1 MFRWLGKNIS
11 TFILALVLAIGV
23 WIAAVNA
30 SDPDVEKDY
39 PTPTLL
45 EIVGQDTA
53 LVITNNY
60 TEQIT
65 LNLRAPQSI
74 WAQLTAN
81 DENIHAILD
90 LSGLEPGEYSLTP
103 QIQIGIQPTRIISFT
118 PPSIEIKLEELVTQ
132 TSPVNLSLNLET
144 SLGYQA
150 GSARL
155 NADEVLISGPKSLV
169 DRVDTV
175 QASLT
180 KSDVRE
186 DISESLTI
194 EALDVEG
201 KLIRGIDLSLDSV
214 EIFIPV
220 SQEGGY
226 RDMAVKVVIEGQV
239 ADLHRLTNITVFPLV
254 VTVYSADTQLVNSL
268 SGILET
274 EALDITGISE
284 DVSARLKLDLP
295 ENISLVG
302 DQSVLVK
309 VSVEAILSSLTI
321 SEKPLEVINLD
332 PALVAELSSL
342 TVDVIISGPL
352 PALDVLSADDL
363 RVILDVEGLGA
374 GVHQLVPIVEILDE
388 DIQVETILPESIELT
403 LSIAPLATPTAS
415 P

>member
-45 EIVGQDTA
+45 EMVGQDTA
-53 LVITNNY
+53 LGITNNY

-118 PPSIEIKLEELVTQ
+118 PPSIEITLEELVTQ
-132 TSPVNLSLNLET
+132 TFPVNLSLNLET

-155 NADEVLISGPKSLV
+155 SADEVQISGPKSLV

-201 KLIRGIDLSLDSV
+201 KLIRGIDLSFDTV
-214 EIFIPV
+214 ELLIPV

-226 RDMAVKVVIEGQV
+226 RDMAVKVVVEGQV

-321 SEKPLEVINLD
+321 SEKALQVINLD

-374 GVHQLVPIVEILDE
+374 GVHQLVPIVEILNK

>member
-11 TFILALVLAIGV
+11 TFLLAFVLATGV

-30 SDPDVEKDY
+30 SNPDVEQDY
-39 PTPTLL
+39 PAPIPL
-45 EIVGQDTA
+45 EVVGQDTA

-60 TEQIT
+60 TKQIT

-74 WAQLTAN
+74 WTQLTAN
-81 DENIHAILD
+81 DESIHAILD
-90 LSGLEPGEYSLTP
+90 LSGLKPGEYSLTP
-103 QIQIGIQPTRIISFT
+103 QIQVGIQPTRIISFT

-132 TSPVNLSLNLET
+132 NFPINLSLDLET
-144 SLGYQA
+144 SIGYQA
-150 GSARL
+150 GSERL
-155 NADEVLISGPKSLV
+155 NVNEMQISGPKSLV
-169 DRVDTV
+169 GRVDKV
-175 QASLT
+175 QASFT
-180 KSDVRE
+180 KSDIRE
-186 DISESLTI
+186 DINESLSI
-194 EALDVEG
+194 AALDAEG
-201 KLIRGIDLSLDSV
+201 KVVRGIDLSFETVDL
-214 EIFIPV
+214 FIPI

-226 RDMAVKVVIEGQV
+226 RDMAVKVVVEGQV
-239 ADLHRLTNITVFPLV
+239 ANLHRLTNITVFPLV

-274 EALDITGISE
+274 EALNIDGISE
-284 DVSARLKLDLP
+284 DVSARLKLNLP
-295 ENISLVG
+295 ENVSLVG

-321 SEKPLEVINLD
+321 SEKALEIINLD

-352 PALDVLSADDL
+352 PALDALSTDDL
-363 RVILDVEGLGA
+363 RVILDVEGLDI

-388 DIQVETILPESIELT
+388 DIQVETILPESIEIT
-403 LSIAPLATPTAS
+403 LSTAPLATPTAS

>member
-201 KLIRGIDLSLDSV
+201 KLVRGIDLSLDSV

-268 SGILET
+268 SGLLET
-274 EALDITGISE
+274 EALDITSISE
-284 DVSARLKLDLP
+284 DVSARLKLNLP
-295 ENISLVG
+295 ENVSLVG

-321 SEKPLEVINLD
+321 SEKALEVINLD

-352 PALDVLSADDL
+352 PALDTLSTDDL

-374 GVHQLVPIVEILDE
+374 GVHQLVPIVEVLDE

>member
-45 EIVGQDTA
+45 EMVGQDTA

-118 PPSIEIKLEELVTQ
+118 PPSIEITLEELVTQ
-132 TSPVNLSLNLET
+132 TFPVNLSLNLET

-155 NADEVLISGPKSLV
+155 SADEVQISGPKSLV

-201 KLIRGIDLSLDSV
+201 KLIRGIDLSFDTV
-214 EIFIPV
+214 ELLIPV

-226 RDMAVKVVIEGQV
+226 RDMAVKVVVEGQV

-321 SEKPLEVINLD
+321 SEKALQVINLD

-374 GVHQLVPIVEILDE
+374 GVHQLVPIVEILNK

>member
-118 PPSIEIKLEELVTQ
+118 PPSIEITLEELVTQ
-132 TSPVNLSLNLET
+132 TFPINLSHNLET

-155 NADEVLISGPKSLV
+155 SADEVQISGPKSLV

-201 KLIRGIDLSLDSV
+201 KLVRGIDLSLDSV

-268 SGILET
+268 SGLLET
-274 EALDITGISE
+274 EALDITSISE
-284 DVSARLKLDLP
+284 DVSARLKLNLP
-295 ENISLVG
+295 ENVSLVG

-321 SEKPLEVINLD
+321 SEKALEVINLD

-352 PALDVLSADDL
+352 PALDTLSTDDL

-374 GVHQLVPIVEILDE
+374 GVHQLVPIVEVLDE

>member
-30 SDPDVEKDY
+30 SDPDIEKDY

-45 EIVGQDTA
+45 EMVGQDTA

-118 PPSIEIKLEELVTQ
+118 PPSIEITLEELVTQ
-132 TSPVNLSLNLET
+132 TFPVNLSLNLET

-155 NADEVLISGPKSLV
+155 SADEVQISGPKSLV

-201 KLIRGIDLSLDSV
+201 KLIRGIDLSFDTV
-214 EIFIPV
+214 ELLIPV

-226 RDMAVKVVIEGQV
+226 RDMAVKVVVEGQV

-321 SEKPLEVINLD
+321 SEKALQVINLD

-374 GVHQLVPIVEILDE
+374 GVHQLVPIVEILNK